1 MTAPPDPISSFEA
14 QRPRLL
20 RLAYRMLSS
29 VTEAQD
35 VVQDAWLRWQ
45 RTDAA
50 QVHNAP
56 AFLSRIVTRL
66 CLDAM
71 KSNRVRREAY
81 AGSWL
86 PDPLPDQDD
95 ELRADNL
102 TLTLMLALERLS
114 PLERAAFLLHAV
126 FDTPM
131 DEIAATLERDVV
143 AIRQLASRARRNVQ
157 SDKPRFRVN
166 RAEGERIAT
175 AFFDATTTGDI
186 AMLKTI
192 LADAVR
198 VVSDGG
204 GKVRAFPNPIFGAA
218 KTLRL
223 YAGLFRK
230 YGNSEVIV
238 RRVWIDGLPGY
249 ISIYNGTLQTTA
261 FEIEA
266 GLVVA
271 VYKTRNPDKL
281 RHIVGASDSLN

>member
-114 PLERAAFLLHAV
+114 PLERAAFLLHDV

-131 DEIAATLERDVV
+131 DEIAATLDRDVV

-271 VYKTRNPDKL
+271 IYKTRNPDKL
-281 RHIVGASDSLN
+281 RHIVGASGLLN

>member
-1 MTAPPDPISSFEA
+1 MNTPPDPAHSFEA

-114 PLERAAFLLHAV
+114 PLERAAFLLHDV

-131 DEIAATLERDVV
+131 DEIAATLDRDVV

-266 GLVVA
+266 GHVVA
-271 VYKTRNPDKL
+271 VYKTRNPDKM
-281 RHIVGASDSLN
+281 RHIVGASGL